1 MGATWSLGIVSEV
14 TEYNVHTRLSAAAD
28 PNFGRLPRGRKYT
41 VAFDD
46 GSSEAGVPLDR
57 IRRDN
62 SPAPARPEGRAG
74 DAAAP
79 EAAVATEAA
88 AVVSPEAVEVKTG
101 E

>member
-1 MGATWSLGIVSEV
+1 MGATWSLGIISEV
-14 TEYNVHTRLSAAAD
+14 TEYNVHTRLSAAAGTAA
-28 PNFGRLPRGRKYT
+28 GRLPRGRKYT

-46 GSSEAGVPLDR
+46 GSSEAGIPLDR

-79 EAAVATEAA
+79 EAAVAAEAA
-88 AVVSPEAVEVKTG
+88 AVVSPEAVEGKTG
-101 E
+101 

>member
-14 TEYNVHTRLSAAAD
+14 TEYNVHTRLSASEA
-28 PNFGRLPRGRKYT
+28 NFGRLPRGRKHT

-46 GSSEAGVPLDR
+46 GSSEAGIPLDR

-79 EAAVATEAA
+79 EAAVAAEAA

>member
-1 MGATWSLGIVSEV
+1 MA
-14 TEYNVHTRLSAAAD
+14 NVVKLQESAQQLAERLSE
-28 PNFGRLPRGRKYT
+28 LPRGRKYT

-46 GSSEAGVPLDR
+46 GSSEAGIPLDR

-79 EAAVATEAA
+79 EAAVAAEAA
-88 AVVSPEAVEVKTG
+88 AVVSPEAVEVRTG